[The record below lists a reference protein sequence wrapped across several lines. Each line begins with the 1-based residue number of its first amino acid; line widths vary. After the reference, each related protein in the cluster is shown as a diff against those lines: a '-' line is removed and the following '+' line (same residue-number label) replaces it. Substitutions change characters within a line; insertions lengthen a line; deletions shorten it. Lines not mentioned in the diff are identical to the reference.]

1 MYRSSWRSIA
11 ARVIIRDD
19 LQWACAISMAVDNSD
34 FEVTSITRIM
44 KAAREEFIRHGLVG
58 TRLESIAKSAGVSCQ
73 LIYHYYGSKQSL
85 YQEMLVEVAR
95 DSIQFLRTADLDNLP
110 PWEAL
115 SYVIHGIF
123 DQSAKGYGR
132 LLAEQVVHYGAHVSG
147 RNSAPSNHSAIID
160 ALDRVLIRGQQ
171 SGIFR
176 AEIIASDLFIAI
188 VSMSVAHLNWQQA
201 FALPDGSSR
210 RGATS
215 NAEWQEFSIALIER
229 GIRL

>member
-1 MYRSSWRSIA
+1 
-11 ARVIIRDD
+11 
-19 LQWACAISMAVDNSD
+19 MAVDNTD
-34 FEVTSITRIM
+34 FEVTSLTRIM

-95 DSIQFLRTADLDNLP
+95 DSIQFLRNVDLDELS
-110 PWEAL
+110 PWDAL
-115 SYVIHGIF
+115 SYVIRGMF

-147 RNSAPSNHSAIID
+147 RNPAPSNHSAIVD
-160 ALDRVLIRGQQ
+160 ALDRILIRGHQ
-171 SGIFR
+171 SGIW
-176 AEIIASDLFIAI
+176 AEITGSDLFIAI

-229 GIRL
+229 GIRR